1 MKAIGAA
8 ARRAIDDADEA
19 LAQASR
25 PRAVGDDR

>member
-8 ARRAIDDADEA
+8 ARTAVDEA
-19 LAQASR
+19 DALAAAR